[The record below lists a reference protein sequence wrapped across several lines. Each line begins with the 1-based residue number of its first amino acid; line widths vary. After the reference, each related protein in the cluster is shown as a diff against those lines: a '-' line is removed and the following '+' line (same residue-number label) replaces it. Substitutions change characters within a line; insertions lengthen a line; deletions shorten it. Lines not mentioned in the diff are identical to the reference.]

1 MDASAALEKTKIRFI
16 FMLSDDDNTYS
27 LELFE
32 EMRHTQSVSV
42 WPVGLVGGL
51 KVEKP
56 KVENDKV
63 IGWDVTWG
71 QDRPFALDMAGF
83 AINVKLFLSK
93 NKAKFAYKV
102 KRGHQESELL
112 KHLVTLNEL
121 EPKAEHCTKVLVWHT
136 RTEKVDLK
144 MEEVRK
150 KNNIE
155 SSDHGIEV

>member
-1 MDASAALEKTKIRFI
+1 
-16 FMLSDDDNTYS
+16 MLSDDDNTYS

-136 RTEKVDLK
+136 RTEKVDLY